1 MVLIK
6 FKNKKK
12 ITKKI
17 KHKKREQKTYK
28 IHTKRKQK
36 RKKRHT
42 KNKYSLKGGGIKII
56 HVFIRPYYKE
66 IDEKTS
72 FSEDAGYYYGDFKLK
87 IPGEKIL
94 EKFQSTLTSMDF
106 QEILDA
112 FPSSNSRP
120 NLNVARNQAK
130 KMLKDKGIEVDLF
143 QLDDRNSEHLRV
155 KCLIE
160 KNYLI
165 AIQKDIHSLNE
176 TKAKFEE
183 SNCLK
188 SIPREDRCK
197 ITLVN
202 LADVIE
208 YPDITI
214 ICSIS
219 SELLDKQ
226 QLYFLHK
233 DFNPIFKEIFI
244 IAEQRKLPKNK
255 NGKIETFGAD
265 LWFIYVKIISQ
276 LELLSSVQKISMTND
291 AATQKRLYLECITNA
306 FDLMSQTQTHK
317 DPVYNN
323 RDHKLIIKLNNDSL
337 DNDIDDIFA
346 IIFLEYIYQ
355 KYDFQEILAYKD
367 KNTFVWADNKDSTK
381 ETVRTRILDPL
392 HNIINGIIYKNEGIF
407 TKSEPT
413 TIDFI

>member
-72 FSEDAGYYYGDFKLK
+72 FSKDAGYYYGDFKLK

-94 EKFQSTLTSMDF
+94 EKFQSPLTSMDF

-130 KMLKDKGIEVDLF
+130 TMLKDKGIKVDLF
-143 QLDDRNSEHLRV
+143 QLDDRNSEHLRL

-160 KNYLI
+160 KNYLT

-176 TKAKFEE
+176 AKAKFEE

-208 YPDITI
+208 NPDITI

-219 SELLDKQ
+219 SELLDK

-244 IAEQRKLPKNK
+244 IAEQRKIPKNK
-255 NGKIETFGAD
+255 YGKIETYGAD

-276 LELLSSVQKISMTND
+276 LELLSSVQKISDDD
-291 AATQKRLYLECITNA
+291 AKQKQLYLKCITNA
-306 FDLMSQTQTHK
+306 FDLMSQTQTRK